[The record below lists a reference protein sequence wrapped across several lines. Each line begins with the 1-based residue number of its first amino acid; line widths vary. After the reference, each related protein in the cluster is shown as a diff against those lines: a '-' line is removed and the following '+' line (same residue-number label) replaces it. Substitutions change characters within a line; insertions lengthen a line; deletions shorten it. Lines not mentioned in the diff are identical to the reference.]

1 MAAAVDA
8 AKVATLSQSTTNL
21 SDLTTADNQA
31 NGQQGSMEQLLLKLQ
46 QRLNAVEEDAER
58 ERRNRERLERQ
69 MLGVVQDA
77 AQDAGGFFETIE
89 SMQERSEELIN
100 KSSTSYES
108 WRRLRK
114 IRETLRIIE
123 ETERSKDTLTKKETE
138 WTTYCDVLKAQL
150 QDARP
155 GVQIPTLE
163 EVNGIKGNDSDDED
177 DGGKNLPNVVKV
189 EVCPMGWT
197 AFKFQQHG
205 DSSRDLCVIE
215 VLAEEPSITF
225 DGYNNPW
232 FMRYTEKSLNIST
245 NGSTQK
251 VEQKVASWADIV
263 HSPNRGKQLMP
274 ERIRIRSI
282 NIIKMLNNIF
292 KNKAKDFRMNG
303 AVVMIRP
310 FRALVHYDQEIRA
323 KFAQLKEKYGD
334 DALKVP
340 DTEEAKVAAAGQD
353 NPKLAETQGPPPST
367 GPEDDDPADGQ
378 DEPSSA
384 KDDKKEAKD
393 EAKTSNEGSET
404 IEEEEFTSSLTA
416 YQHLG
421 CLIDFMDNTIQAKMD
436 YLSGT
441 QPRTISFNHLWYL
454 FKPGDDVVG
463 QGRRQAY
470 RVISITSTGHKV
482 TPPWRNWKRDESE
495 PAASITLFCVYID
508 FDGKQLG
515 PVSKSF
521 VISKF
526 DGEKAITALEV
537 YPIRFAESPTA
548 TYQQARD
555 DFALSSSPK
564 DKDDPKA
571 SFRQELIDRGKMF
584 IDVAS
589 VKHMHY
595 NGFTLEARDEVDS
608 QVMVDFAEAFAATQA
623 NGWQPEIES
632 LIGKDLGG
640 SGSSEDE
647 TCSAACCAGE
657 YVYNDNYVDKTRNEN
672 YIARLMPGPDEP
684 NDEPSVAIYP
694 RPLKEIT
701 AAKGTLTNDD
711 LIIMS
716 YRVFGFVLRSRK
728 WAKLDLKYLSPVS
741 EGSKEQTAF
750 DQLVLPKQHKDIVY
764 CLVDQHFRNK
774 EARVSD
780 NEEVDIIRGK
790 GKGLILLLHG
800 SPGVGKTTTAEG
812 VAERFNKPLF
822 QITCGDLGA
831 TASEVEAALE
841 RNFSLANRW
850 GCILLLDEADVFLA
864 QRSPKNF
871 VRNGLVAVFL
881 RVLEYYAGILFLTT
895 NRIGDFDEAFT
906 SRIHI
911 SLYYPPLDK
920 SSTREIFRLNLRIIK
935 QRFLDKGRDIDI
947 REKDIL
953 KYATAYWK
961 KHENMRWNGR
971 QIRNACQTALAMA
984 EFDAQNRSSGSSAA
998 GGQGKN
1004 GKGGAR
1010 DENAKVELTHLH
1022 VQIVS
1027 DAYLEFM
1034 RYLKSIYGF
1043 SADEVAKNMRLRARH
1058 PKAKKEEED
1067 DDDDDD
1073 DTDDS
1078 SDDEAIYG
1086 PVKGGGGPQPSTSSS
1101 SMPLNPAM
1109 SAMAQTM
1116 MGMPP
1121 PMMMNPS
1128 SLANAGHHG
1137 GAVSAGMASPSSTA
1151 AESAA
1156 AAPVPPQQPMMQAQ
1170 GPYMMAN
1177 GPQGMYWM
1185 QGNPQQQFQQGQGQ
1199 QGHYMMS
1206 SQPGGMFN
1214 PGQQQQQQQMP
1225 GQGWPNGNGG
1235 GWPMMQ
1241 NPMPSHG
1248 MNRGNEGASP
1258 VAQS

>member
-1 MAAAVDA
+1 MAAAVDE
-8 AKVATLSQSTTNL
+8 AKVASISPSATDL
-21 SDLTTADNQA
+21 SDITMAGNQA
-31 NGQQGSMEQLLLKLQ
+31 NGQQQQASMEQLLLKMQ
-46 QRLNAVEEDAER
+46 ERLNAVEEDAKR

-69 MLGVVQDA
+69 MLGVVQEA
-77 AQDAGGFFETIE
+77 AGDAGGFNETIE
-89 SMQERSEELIN
+89 DLKGRADELIS
-100 KSSTSYES
+100 KSSASYES

-114 IRETLRIIE
+114 IRESLHIVE
-123 ETERSKDTLTKKETE
+123 ETEKSRDTLAKKQME
-138 WTTYCDVLKAQL
+138 WATYCDVLKAQL

-177 DGGKNLPNVVKV
+177 DAGKNLPNAVKV

-205 DSSRDLCVIE
+205 DASRDLCVIE
-215 VLAEEPSITF
+215 VLTEEPSITF

-232 FMRYTEKSLNIST
+232 FMRYTGKSLNIST

-263 HSPNRGKQLMP
+263 NSPNRGKQLMP

-282 NIIKMLNNIF
+282 NIIKILNNIF
-292 KNKAKDFRMNG
+292 KTKAKDYRMNG

-310 FRALVHYDQEIRA
+310 FRALVHYNQEIRA
-323 KFAQLKEKYGD
+323 KFAQLKEKFGD
-334 DALKVP
+334 DALQVQE
-340 DTEEAKVAAAGQD
+340 DTNEAKVSENQD
-353 NPKLAETQGPPPST
+353 KPAESQETPST
-367 GPEDDDPADGQ
+367 GQDKPTDSQDKPPPAND
-378 DEPSSA
+378 A
-384 KDDKKEAKD
+384 KEAKD
-393 EAKTSNEGSET
+393 ETKSTEGNDA
-404 IEEEEFTSSLTA
+404 IEEEEYTSSLTA

-555 DFALSSSPK
+555 DYSVT
-564 DKDDPKA
+564 KDDPKA
-571 SFRQELIDRGKMF
+571 GFQQELIDRGKMF

-623 NGWQPEIES
+623 NGWRPEIES

-701 AAKGTLTNDD
+701 ATKGTLTNDD

-728 WAKLDLKYLSPVS
+728 W
-741 EGSKEQTAF
+741 GS
-750 DQLVLPKQHKDIVY
+750 
-764 CLVDQHFRNK
+764 
-774 EARVSD
+774 S
-780 NEEVDIIRGK
+780 
-790 GKGLILLLHG
+790 LI
-800 SPGVGKTTTAEG
+800 P
-812 VAERFNKPLF
+812 PLF
-822 QITCGDLGA
+822 
-831 TASEVEAALE
+831 
-841 RNFSLANRW
+841 
-850 GCILLLDEADVFLA
+850 
-864 QRSPKNF
+864 
-871 VRNGLVAVFL
+871 
-881 RVLEYYAGILFLTT
+881 
-895 NRIGDFDEAFT
+895 
-906 SRIHI
+906 
-911 SLYYPPLDK
+911 
-920 SSTREIFRLNLRIIK
+920 
-935 QRFLDKGRDIDI
+935 
-947 REKDIL
+947 
-953 KYATAYWK
+953 
-961 KHENMRWNGR
+961 
-971 QIRNACQTALAMA
+971 
-984 EFDAQNRSSGSSAA
+984 
-998 GGQGKN
+998 
-1004 GKGGAR
+1004 
-1010 DENAKVELTHLH
+1010 
-1022 VQIVS
+1022 
-1027 DAYLEFM
+1027 
-1034 RYLKSIYGF
+1034 
-1043 SADEVAKNMRLRARH
+1043 
-1058 PKAKKEEED
+1058 
-1067 DDDDDD
+1067 
-1073 DTDDS
+1073 
-1078 SDDEAIYG
+1078 
-1086 PVKGGGGPQPSTSSS
+1086 
-1101 SMPLNPAM
+1101 
-1109 SAMAQTM
+1109 
-1116 MGMPP
+1116 
-1121 PMMMNPS
+1121 S
-1128 SLANAGHHG
+1128 SLFYC
-1137 GAVSAGMASPSSTA
+1137 V
-1151 AESAA
+1151 EEC
-1156 AAPVPPQQPMMQAQ
+1156 VC
-1170 GPYMMAN
+1170 
-1177 GPQGMYWM
+1177 
-1185 QGNPQQQFQQGQGQ
+1185 
-1199 QGHYMMS
+1199 
-1206 SQPGGMFN
+1206 
-1214 PGQQQQQQQMP
+1214 
-1225 GQGWPNGNGG
+1225 
-1235 GWPMMQ
+1235 
-1241 NPMPSHG
+1241 
-1248 MNRGNEGASP
+1248 
-1258 VAQS
+1258 

>member
-1 MAAAVDA
+1 MAAAVD
-8 AKVATLSQSTTNL
+8 VAQVASISPSTTDL
-21 SDLTTADNQA
+21 SDITMTDKQA
-31 NGQQGSMEQLLLKLQ
+31 SGQQASMEQLLLEMQ
-46 QRLNAVEEDAER
+46 QRLNAVEEDAKR
-58 ERRNRERLERQ
+58 ERRDREHLEKQ
-69 MLGVVQDA
+69 MLDIVQEATGDTGNFLRMIGDLQHQTRRVA
-77 AQDAGGFFETIE
+77 D
-89 SMQERSEELIN
+89 
-100 KSSTSYES
+100 STLRIAP
-108 WRRLRK
+108 WRKLRK
-114 IRETLRIIE
+114 IRDQLESFE
-123 ETERSKDTLTKKETE
+123 EAENQRLMITEREKK
-138 WTTYCDVLKAQL
+138 WSAYCDALKAQL

-155 GVQIPTLE
+155 GVRIPTPE
-163 EVNGIKGNDSDDED
+163 EVNRRKGNDSDDDSDDKNDKGDKDDKDDED
-177 DGGKNLPNVVKV
+177 DAGKSLPNVKV

-197 AFKFQQHG
+197 AFKLQQHRN
-205 DSSRDLCVIE
+205 SSRDVCVIE
-215 VLAEEPSITF
+215 VLTEEPSITF

-232 FMRYTEKSLNIST
+232 FVRYTQKSLNTST
-245 NGSTQK
+245 NSSAQK

-263 HSPNRGKQLMP
+263 NSPNRGKQLMP

-282 NIIKMLNNIF
+282 NIIKILNNIF
-292 KNKAKDFRMNG
+292 KTKVEDYRMDG
-303 AVVMIRP
+303 PVVMIRP
-310 FRALVHYDQEIRA
+310 FRALVHYNQEIRA
-323 KFAQLKEKYGD
+323 EFAQLKEKFKD
-334 DALKVP
+334 DALKVLDGDEARTSEIQGKSSEAQ
-340 DTEEAKVAAAGQD
+340 DT
-353 NPKLAETQGPPPST
+353 PST
-367 GPEDDDPADGQ
+367 GQ
-378 DEPSSA
+378 DESTDIQGKPPPA
-384 KDDKKEAKD
+384 NGDKEAKD
-393 EAKTSNEGSET
+393 ETNPTQGNKT
-404 IEEEEFTSSLTA
+404 IEEESTSSLTA

-421 CLIDFMDNTIQAKMD
+421 CLIDFMDNTIQAKID
-436 YLSGT
+436 YLSST

-482 TPPWRNWKRDESE
+482 TPPWRNWGRDKSE
-495 PAASITLFCVYID
+495 PAASIKLFCVYID

-537 YPIRFAESPTA
+537 YPIRFAESPSA
-548 TYQQARD
+548 TYQQVRD
-555 DFALSSSPK
+555 GSVT
-564 DKDDPKA
+564 KDDPKA
-571 SFRQELIDRGKMF
+571 SFQQELIDRGKMF

-608 QVMVDFAEAFAATQA
+608 QVMVDFVEAFAATQA

-632 LIGKDLGG
+632 LIGKDF
-640 SGSSEDE
+640 SEPSEDDS
-647 TCSAACCAGE
+647 CSAACCAGE
-657 YVYNDNYVDKTRNEN
+657 YVYNDNYVDKTRNED

-694 RPLKEIT
+694 RPLKEVT
-701 AAKGTLTNDD
+701 ATKGTLTKDD

-716 YRVFGFVLRSRK
+716 YRVFGFVLRSP
-728 WAKLDLKYLSPVS
+728 KLDLKYLSPVS

-750 DQLVLPKQHKDIVY
+750 DQLVLPKQHKNIVY

-920 SSTREIFRLNLRIIK
+920 FSTREIFRLNLGIIK
-935 QRFLDKGRDIDI
+935 QRFLDKGRKIDI
-947 REKDIL
+947 HEKEIL

-961 KHENMRWNGR
+961 KHEDMRWNGR

-984 EFDAQNRSSGSSAA
+984 EFDAQKQSGSGTTGDGEKS
-998 GGQGKN
+998 GVKYGN
-1004 GKGGAR
+1004 T
-1010 DENAKVELTHLH
+1010 KVELKDSH
-1022 VQIVS
+1022 VQTVS

-1034 RYLKSIYGF
+1034 SYLKSVYRF
-1043 SADEVAKNMRLRARH
+1043 SADDVADKMRLRAKL
-1058 PKAKKEEED
+1058 PKAKKNE
-1067 DDDDDD
+1067 DDD
-1073 DTDDS
+1073 DTDDT

-1086 PVKGGGGPQPSTSSS
+1086 PVKGGSYKPP
-1101 SMPLNPAM
+1101 SMPPSAM
-1109 SAMAQTM
+1109 SATAQTM
-1116 MGMPP
+1116 MGVS
-1121 PMMMNPS
+1121 PMMMKHSSS
-1128 SLANAGHHG
+1128 SLSMSNAGHHG
-1137 GAVSAGMASPSSTA
+1137 AAVPAGMASPASTA
-1151 AESAA
+1151 AEAA
-1156 AAPVPPQQPMMQAQ
+1156 AAGPPPPSQPMMQAQ
-1170 GPYMMAN
+1170 GAYMMAN
-1177 GPQGMYWM
+1177 GPQGMYWIP
-1185 QGNPQQQFQQGQGQ
+1185 GNPQQFQQGQSQQFQQGQGQ

-1206 SQPGGMFN
+1206 NQPGGMFS
-1214 PGQQQQQQQMP
+1214 PGQQQMP
-1225 GQGWPNGNGG
+1225 GPNWQNGNGN
-1235 GWPMMQ
+1235 WSLMQ
-1241 NPMPSHG
+1241 NPTPSHG
-1248 MNRGNEGASP
+1248 MNRGSEGASP

>member
-1 MAAAVDA
+1 MEASLDG
-8 AKVATLSQSTTNL
+8 AKVASTSQSTPIL
-21 SDLTTADNQA
+21 SDITMADNSSIPASDQA
-31 NGQQGSMEQLLLKLQ
+31 NGHRGSMEQLLLRMQ
-46 QRLNAVEEDAER
+46 QRLNAVEEDAQR
-58 ERRNRERLERQ
+58 ERRSRERLERQ
-69 MLGVVQDA
+69 LVGFVQDGA
-77 AQDAGGFFETIE
+77 GDAGGLFETMT
-89 SMQERSEELIN
+89 SMQERSDELIN
-100 KSSTSYES
+100 KESTGYES

-114 IRETLRIIE
+114 IRESLRIIE
-123 ETERSKDTLTKKETE
+123 ETEKSKDTMAKKEME

-163 EVNGIKGNDSDDED
+163 EVNGIKGADSDDED
-177 DGGKNLPNVVKV
+177 DAGKNLANTVKA
-189 EVCPMGWT
+189 EVSPMSWT

-205 DSSRDLCVIE
+205 DSSRDFCVVE
-215 VLAEEPSITF
+215 VLTEEPSISF

-232 FMRYTEKSLNIST
+232 FMRYTDKSLSLST
-245 NGSTQK
+245 DGSTQK
-251 VEQKVASWADIV
+251 AEPKVASWADMV
-263 HSPNRGKQLMP
+263 NSPSRGKQLMP

-282 NIIKMLNNIF
+282 NIVKILNNIF
-292 KNKAKDFRMNG
+292 KTKAKDYRMNG

-310 FRALVHYDQEIRA
+310 FRALVHYNQEIRA
-323 KFAQLKEKYGD
+323 KFAQLKEKFGD
-334 DALKVP
+334 DALKVR
-340 DTEEAKVAAAGQD
+340 EEEEDVAASD
-353 NPKLAETQGPPPST
+353 DHDKPAETQ
-367 GPEDDDPADGQ
+367 DKALDGQ
-378 DEPSSA
+378 DKPSDA
-384 KDDKKEAKD
+384 KDDKEAKGGTETTTDANDPGEED
-393 EAKTSNEGSET
+393 EYTC
-404 IEEEEFTSSLTA
+404 SLTA
-416 YQHLG
+416 YQHLS
-421 CLIDFMDNTIQAKMD
+421 CLVDFMDHTIQAKID
-436 YLSGT
+436 HLAGT

-454 FKPGDDVVG
+454 FQPGDDVVG

-521 VISKF
+521 VLSKF
-526 DGEKAITALEV
+526 DGDKTITALEV
-537 YPIRFAESPTA
+537 YPIRFAESPA
-548 TYQQARD
+548 ANYQTARD
-555 DFALSSSPK
+555 D
-564 DKDDPKA
+564 DDAAAAAVPRA
-571 SFRQELIDRGKMF
+571 SFRRELVDRGKMF

-589 VKHMHY
+589 IKHMHY

-608 QVMVDFAEAFAATQA
+608 QVMVDFAEAFAATAQA
-623 NGWQPEIES
+623 DNGWQPEIES
-632 LIGKDLGG
+632 LIGKDLGA
-640 SGSSEDE
+640 SASSEDE

-657 YVYNDNYVDKTRNEN
+657 YVYNDTYVDKTRNEN

-701 AAKGTLTNDD
+701 ATRGSLTNDD

-774 EARVSD
+774 EARVGD

-920 SSTREIFRLNLRIIK
+920 PSTREIFRLNLRIIR
-935 QRFLDKGRDIDI
+935 QRFLDKGREIDI
-947 REKDIL
+947 HERDIL
-953 KYATAYWK
+953 RYATAYWK

-984 EFDAQNRSSGSSAA
+984 EFDYQNQKSTTAGGTAA
-998 GGQGKN
+998 GAGAGAGGEGGGGEGE
-1004 GKGGAR
+1004 GKGTR
-1010 DENAKVELTHLH
+1010 DGNAKVELTHLH

-1043 SADEVAKNMRLRARH
+1043 SADEVAKNMRLRAKH
-1058 PKAKKEEED
+1058 PKAKKHD
-1067 DDDDDD
+1067 GDDD
-1073 DTDDS
+1073 DTDDTS
-1078 SDDEAIYG
+1078 DDDEAIYG
-1086 PVKGGGGPQPSTSSS
+1086 PVKAPPP
-1101 SMPLNPAM
+1101 SMPPPPPPPSAM

-1116 MGMPP
+1116 MGMPS
-1121 PMMMNPS
+1121 MMSPS
-1128 SLANAGHHG
+1128 LSNTGH
-1137 GAVSAGMASPSSTA
+1137 GAPVPVSAGIATPSSTA
-1151 AESAA
+1151 ESA
-1156 AAPVPPQQPMMQAQ
+1156 PPPMMQAQ
-1170 GPYMMAN
+1170 GGYMMAN

-1185 QGNPQQQFQQGQGQ
+1185 QGNPQQQFHQQGQQGQ
-1199 QGHYMMS
+1199 QGHYMMGG
-1206 SQPGGMFN
+1206 QPGMFS
-1214 PGQQQQQQQMP
+1214 PGQQQQMP
-1225 GQGWPNGNGG
+1225 GQSWQGGNGT
-1235 GWPMMQ
+1235 WPMMQ

-1248 MNRGNEGASP
+1248 MSRGNEGASP

>member
-1 MAAAVDA
+1 MDVLSAEVPQAAELNQGAVAPPSTIMAENSG
-8 AKVATLSQSTTNL
+8 THTSS
-21 SDLTTADNQA
+21 QA
-31 NGQQGSMEQLLLKLQ
+31 NGQQMNMEQLLLKLQ
-46 QRLNAVEEDAER
+46 QRLNTVEEDAKR
-58 ERRNRERLERQ
+58 EKRDRERLEKQ
-69 MLGVVQDA
+69 MLGFVEEIA
-77 AQDAGGFFETIE
+77 NEESGGLLSSLTL
-89 SMQERSEELIN
+89 MQERSEALIN
-100 KSSTSYES
+100 KSSTSYS
-108 WRRLRK
+108 AWRKLRSLK
-114 IRETLRIIE
+114 QKFRDIE
-123 ETERSKDTLTKKETE
+123 EEEKAKEMITKKEVE
-138 WTTYCDVLKAQL
+138 WATYLDVLKTQL

-155 GVQIPTLE
+155 GMHIPTLE
-163 EVNGIKGNDSDDED
+163 EVNGIKADDSDDD
-177 DGGKNLPNVVKV
+177 DDPSKALPNIVHV
-189 EVCPMGWT
+189 EVNPMSWSS
-197 AFKFQQHG
+197 FKYQGHHHG
-205 DSSRDLCVIE
+205 DQARDHFVIE
-215 VLAEEPSITF
+215 VLTEEPSITF

-232 FMRYTEKSLNIST
+232 FMRYAEKSANPSMG
-245 NGSTQK
+245 GSGK
-251 VEQKVASWADIV
+251 EQKVTSWAEFASDI
-263 HSPNRGKQLMP
+263 NRGKQVMP
-274 ERIRIRSI
+274 ERIRIRSQ
-282 NIIKMLNNIF
+282 NIIKIFNNIF
-292 KNKAKDFRMNG
+292 KNKAKDYRMNSSL
-303 AVVMIRP
+303 VMIRP
-310 FRALVHYDQEIRA
+310 FRALVYYNQEIRE
-323 KFAQLKEKYGD
+323 KYAQLKEKFGNGEALVEEVKPLEVKPSKVEPSD
-334 DALKVP
+334 DKDETKSGA
-340 DTEEAKVAAAGQD
+340 EGNEA
-353 NPKLAETQGPPPST
+353 S
-367 GPEDDDPADGQ
+367 EDD
-378 DEPSSA
+378 
-384 KDDKKEAKD
+384 
-393 EAKTSNEGSET
+393 
-404 IEEEEFTSSLTA
+404 EFTNSLTA
-416 YQHLG
+416 YQHMS
-421 CLIDFMDNTIQAKMD
+421 CLIDFMDNTIQAKID
-436 YLSGT
+436 YLSDS

-454 FKPGDDVVG
+454 FKPGDDVVA

-470 RVISITSTGHKV
+470 RVISISSTGHKV
-482 TPPWRNWKRDESE
+482 TPPWRAWRKDESE
-495 PAASITLFCVYID
+495 PAAHITLFCVYID

-521 VISKF
+521 IISKF

-537 YPIRFAESPTA
+537 YPIRFAESPTSN
-548 TYQQARD
+548 YQSREEGSKEKA
-555 DFALSSSPK
+555 
-564 DKDDPKA
+564 KA
-571 SFRQELIDRGKMF
+571 SFQQELIDRGKMF

-608 QVMVDFAEAFAATQA
+608 QVMVDFAESFAAMA
-623 NGWQPEIES
+623 GNGWQPEIES
-632 LIGKDLGG
+632 LIGKDLGA
-640 SGSSEDE
+640 SGSSEEE
-647 TCSAACCAGE
+647 TCSAACCASE
-657 YVYNDNYVDKTRNEN
+657 YIYNDNYVDKTRNEN
-672 YIARLMPGPDEP
+672 YIASLMPGPDDP

-694 RPLKEIT
+694 RLLKEIT
-701 AAKGTLTNDD
+701 ASKNSLTDDD

-774 EARVSD
+774 EARVGD

-920 SSTREIFRLNLRIIK
+920 TSTREIFRLNLSIIRK
-935 QRFLDKGRDIDI
+935 RFEDKGRIINI

-984 EFDAQNRSSGSSAA
+984 EYDAQTASG
-998 GGQGKN
+998 GGDAPATQ
-1004 GKGGAR
+1004 
-1010 DENAKVELTHLH
+1010 VELTHLH

-1043 SADEVAKNMRLRARH
+1043 SADEVAKNMRLRAKH
-1058 PKAKKEEED
+1058 PKAAKKDED
-1067 DDDDDD
+1067 DDDETT
-1073 DTDDS
+1073 DT

-1086 PVKGGGGPQPSTSSS
+1086 PTKGTQPAIPPSAISG
-1101 SMPLNPAM
+1101 MVPPLA
-1109 SAMAQTM
+1109 
-1116 MGMPP
+1116 GMPS
-1121 PMMMNPS
+1121 MMTGGVPS
-1128 SLANAGHHG
+1128 AGHMP
-1137 GAVSAGMASPSSTA
+1137 VSTGIATPSSTA
-1151 AESAA
+1151 ESAA
-1156 AAPVPPQQPMMQAQ
+1156 PPMMPAQ
-1170 GPYMMAN
+1170 GSYMMAN

-1185 QGNPQQQFQQGQGQ
+1185 PQQFPQGQNPQGHFMMGNQQA
-1199 QGHYMMS
+1199 
-1206 SQPGGMFN
+1206 MFN
-1214 PGQQQQQQQMP
+1214 AGQQMP
-1225 GQGWPNGNGG
+1225 GQNWPNGNANGV
-1235 GWPMMQ
+1235 WPMMQ
-1241 NPMPSHG
+1241 NMMPSQTVG
-1248 MNRGNEGASP
+1248 RTNEAASP
-1258 VAQS
+1258 VVQS

>member
-8 AKVATLSQSTTNL
+8 AQAAPLSQSTTNL
-21 SDLTTADNQA
+21 SNNITMVDGNQA
-31 NGQQGSMEQLLLKLQ
+31 NGQQASMEQLLLKMQ
-46 QRLNAVEEDAER
+46 QRLNAVEEDAKR
-58 ERRNRERLERQ
+58 ERRNRERLEKQ
-69 MLGVVQDA
+69 MLGVVQEA
-77 AQDAGGFFETIE
+77 AGDAGGFLETIGDIQ
-89 SMQERSEELIN
+89 SRSEELIN

-114 IRETLRIIE
+114 IRENLRIVE
-123 ETERSKDTLTKKETE
+123 ETEKSRDTLTKKESE
-138 WTTYCDVLKAQL
+138 WRTYCDVLKAQL

-163 EVNGIKGNDSDDED
+163 EVNGLSRGDEDDED
-177 DGGKNLPNVVKV
+177 DAGSKGLANAVKV

-205 DSSRDLCVIE
+205 DASRELCVIE
-215 VLAEEPSITF
+215 VLTEEPSITF

-232 FMRYTEKSLNIST
+232 FMRYAEKSLNISA
-245 NGSTQK
+245 NGGTQK

-263 HSPNRGKQLMP
+263 NSSNRGKQVMP

-282 NIIKMLNNIF
+282 NIIKILNNIF
-292 KNKAKDFRMNG
+292 KTKAKDYRMNG

-310 FRALVHYDQEIRA
+310 FRALVHYNQEIRA
-323 KFAQLKEKYGD
+323 KFAQLKEKFGD
-334 DALKVP
+334 DALRAQDEAEVKASEDQDKP
-340 DTEEAKVAAAGQD
+340 ADTQDKPVAPKEE
-353 NPKLAETQGPPPST
+353 TST
-367 GPEDDDPADGQ
+367 GEDKPSDTKDDK
-378 DEPSSA
+378 EA
-384 KDDKKEAKD
+384 KDDKAEAKD
-393 EAKTSNEGSET
+393 EAKPSEGNEAV
-404 IEEEEFTSSLTA
+404 EEEEFFTSSLTA
-416 YQHLG
+416 YQHLS

-436 YLSGT
+436 YLAGT

-521 VISKF
+521 VIAKF

-537 YPIRFAESPTA
+537 YPIRFAESPAT

-555 DFALSSSPK
+555 ESAAA
-564 DKDDPKA
+564 KDDAPPKA
-571 SFRQELIDRGKMF
+571 SFQQELIDRGKMF

-657 YVYNDNYVDKTRNEN
+657 YVYIDNYVDKTRNEN

-701 AAKGTLTNDD
+701 ATKGTLTNDD

-947 REKDIL
+947 HEKDIL

-984 EFDAQNRSSGSSAA
+984 EFDAQNQSSGGTAEGKKKKKM
-998 GGQGKN
+998 GGMM
-1004 GKGGAR
+1004 R

-1043 SADEVAKNMRLRARH
+1043 SADEVAKNMRLRAKH
-1058 PKAKKEEED
+1058 PKAKKDE
-1067 DDDDDD
+1067 DDDD
-1073 DTDDS
+1073 DTDDT

-1086 PVKGGGGPQPSTSSS
+1086 PVKGGGPQPS
-1101 SMPLNPAM
+1101 SMPPSAM

-1116 MGMPP
+1116 MGMPS
-1121 PMMMNPS
+1121 MMMNPS
-1128 SLANAGHHG
+1128 LSNAGHHG
-1137 GAVSAGMASPSSTA
+1137 SVSAGMTSPSSTA
-1151 AESAA
+1151 AEAA
-1156 AAPVPPQQPMMQAQ
+1156 SGGPPPPQQQQPMMQAQ
-1170 GPYMMAN
+1170 GAYMMAN

-1185 QGNPQQQFQQGQGQ
+1185 QGNPQQFQQGQSQQFQQGHGQ

-1206 SQPGGMFN
+1206 NQPGGMFN
-1214 PGQQQQQQQMP
+1214 PGQQQMA
-1225 GQGWPNGNGG
+1225 GQNWGNGSG
-1235 GWPMMQ
+1235 NWPMMQ

>member
-1 MAAAVDA
+1 MDASSADDAKNTQSNQSAAEPPSITMAESLGTHASGQA
-8 AKVATLSQSTTNL
+8 NG
-21 SDLTTADNQA
+21 NQA
-31 NGQQGSMEQLLLKLQ
+31 NMEQLLLKLQ
-46 QRLNAVEEDAER
+46 QRLNTVEEDAKR
-58 ERRNRERLERQ
+58 EKRDRERLEKQ
-69 MLGVVQDA
+69 MLGFVEEIA
-77 AQDAGGFFETIE
+77 SEEGPGLLSSLTL
-89 SMQERSEELIN
+89 MQERTETLIN
-100 KSSTSYES
+100 KGNTSYNS
-108 WRRLRK
+108 WRKLRS
-114 IRETLRIIE
+114 LRTKLRDIE
-123 ETERSKDTLTKKETE
+123 EEEKTKETMTKKEME
-138 WTTYCDVLKAQL
+138 WATYFDVLKTQL

-155 GVQIPTLE
+155 GAHIPTLE
-163 EVNGIKGNDSDDED
+163 EVNGIKTEDSDAED
-177 DGGKNLPNVVKV
+177 DPDKATPNVVQV
-189 EVCPMGWT
+189 EVSPMDWSS
-197 AFKFQQHG
+197 FKFQGHHG
-205 DSSRDLCVIE
+205 DQNRDHFIIE
-215 VLAEEPSITF
+215 VLTEEPSITY

-232 FMRYTEKSLNIST
+232 FMRYAEKSQNPAISA
-245 NGSTQK
+245 GGK
-251 VEQKVASWADIV
+251 EQKVSSWAEIANNV
-263 HSPNRGKQLMP
+263 TRGKQLVP
-274 ERIRIRSI
+274 ERIRIRSQS
-282 NIIKMLNNIF
+282 IIKIFNNIF
-292 KNKAKDFRMNG
+292 KNKAKDYRMNS
-303 AVVMIRP
+303 ALVMIRP
-310 FRALVHYDQEIRA
+310 FRALVYYNQEIRE
-323 KFAQLKEKYGD
+323 KYAQLKEKFGNGEVLLEQPKHSED
-334 DALKVP
+334 Q
-340 DTEEAKVAAAGQD
+340 EETKSG
-353 NPKLAETQGPPPST
+353 AEGNEAS
-367 GPEDDDPADGQ
+367 EDD
-378 DEPSSA
+378 
-384 KDDKKEAKD
+384 
-393 EAKTSNEGSET
+393 
-404 IEEEEFTSSLTA
+404 EFTNSLTA
-416 YQHLG
+416 YQHMS
-421 CLIDFMDNTIQAKMD
+421 CLIDFMDNTIQAKIN
-436 YLSGT
+436 YLSET

-454 FKPGDDVVG
+454 FKPGDDVVA

-482 TPPWRNWKRDESE
+482 TPPWRAWRKDESE
-495 PAASITLFCVYID
+495 PAAHITLFCVYID

-526 DGEKAITALEV
+526 DGEKAITSLEV
-537 YPIRFAESPTA
+537 YPIRFADSPTSN
-548 TYQQARD
+548 YQSRD
-555 DFALSSSPK
+555 DSAKEDS
-564 DKDDPKA
+564 KA
-571 SFRQELIDRGKMF
+571 TFQQELIDRGKMF

-608 QVMVDFAEAFAATQA
+608 QVMVDFAEAFAATQSS
-623 NGWQPEIES
+623 GWQPEIES

-640 SGSSEDE
+640 SSSSEE
-647 TCSAACCAGE
+647 ESCSAACCAGE
-657 YVYNDNYVDKTRNEN
+657 YIYNDNYVDKTRNEN
-672 YIARLMPGPDEP
+672 YIASLMPGPDEP

-694 RPLKEIT
+694 RSLKEIT
-701 AAKGTLTNDD
+701 ASKNSLTNDD
-711 LIIMS
+711 LVIMS

-920 SSTREIFRLNLRIIK
+920 TSTREIFRLNLRIIK
-935 QRFLDKGRDIDI
+935 KRFEDKGRII
-947 REKDIL
+947 NINEKDIL

-984 EFDAQNRSSGSSAA
+984 EFDAQTASG
-998 GGQGKN
+998 GGDAHATQ
-1004 GKGGAR
+1004 
-1010 DENAKVELTHLH
+1010 VELTHHH

-1043 SADEVAKNMRLRARH
+1043 SADEVAKNMRLRAKH
-1058 PKAKKEEED
+1058 PKAAKKDED
-1067 DDDDDD
+1067 DDDDTT
-1073 DTDDS
+1073 DT

-1086 PVKGGGGPQPSTSSS
+1086 PTKGTQPAI
-1101 SMPLNPAM
+1101 PP
-1109 SAMAQTM
+1109 SAISGMVPPMT
-1116 MGMPP
+1116 GMPP
-1121 PMMMNPS
+1121 IMT
-1128 SLANAGHHG
+1128 
-1137 GAVSAGMASPSSTA
+1137 GAVPNTGHMPVSTGIATPSSTA
-1151 AESAA
+1151 EST
-1156 AAPVPPQQPMMQAQ
+1156 APPNMMPAQ
-1170 GPYMMAN
+1170 GSYIMAN

-1185 QGNPQQQFQQGQGQ
+1185 PQQFAQGQNHPQ
-1199 QGHYMMS
+1199 QPFMMGN
-1206 SQPGGMFN
+1206 QQAMFN
-1214 PGQQQQQQQMP
+1214 PGQQMP
-1225 GQGWPNGNGG
+1225 GQNWPNGNGNG
-1235 GWPMMQ
+1235 AWPMMQ
-1241 NPMPSHG
+1241 NMMSSQAVG
-1248 MNRGNEGASP
+1248 RSNEGASP

>member
-1 MAAAVDA
+1 
-8 AKVATLSQSTTNL
+8 
-21 SDLTTADNQA
+21 
-31 NGQQGSMEQLLLKLQ
+31 
-46 QRLNAVEEDAER
+46 
-58 ERRNRERLERQ
+58 
-69 MLGVVQDA
+69 
-77 AQDAGGFFETIE
+77 
-89 SMQERSEELIN
+89 
-100 KSSTSYES
+100 
-108 WRRLRK
+108 
-114 IRETLRIIE
+114 
-123 ETERSKDTLTKKETE
+123 
-138 WTTYCDVLKAQL
+138 
-150 QDARP
+150 
-155 GVQIPTLE
+155 
-163 EVNGIKGNDSDDED
+163 
-177 DGGKNLPNVVKV
+177 
-189 EVCPMGWT
+189 
-197 AFKFQQHG
+197 
-205 DSSRDLCVIE
+205 
-215 VLAEEPSITF
+215 
-225 DGYNNPW
+225 
-232 FMRYTEKSLNIST
+232 
-245 NGSTQK
+245 
-251 VEQKVASWADIV
+251 
-263 HSPNRGKQLMP
+263 
-274 ERIRIRSI
+274 
-282 NIIKMLNNIF
+282 
-292 KNKAKDFRMNG
+292 
-303 AVVMIRP
+303 MIRP
-310 FRALVHYDQEIRA
+310 FRALVHYNQEIRA
-323 KFAQLKEKYGD
+323 KFAQLKEKFGD
-334 DALKVP
+334 DALQVQE
-340 DTEEAKVAAAGQD
+340 DTNEAKVSENQD
-353 NPKLAETQGPPPST
+353 KPAESQETPST
-367 GPEDDDPADGQ
+367 GQ
-378 DEPSSA
+378 DKPT
-384 KDDKKEAKD
+384 DKEY
-393 EAKTSNEGSET
+393 
-404 IEEEEFTSSLTA
+404 TSSLTA

-537 YPIRFAESPTA
+537 YPIRFAE
-548 TYQQARD
+548 D
-555 DFALSSSPK
+555 DYSVT
-564 DKDDPKA
+564 KDDPKA
-571 SFRQELIDRGKMF
+571 GFQQELIDRGKMF

-701 AAKGTLTNDD
+701 ATKGTLTNDD

-935 QRFLDKGRDIDI
+935 QRFRDKGREIDI
-947 REKDIL
+947 HEKDIL

-984 EFDAQNRSSGSSAA
+984 EFDAQNRSISSTNV
-998 GGQGKN
+998 GEEGKKKKQGV
-1004 GKGGAR
+1004 R
-1010 DENAKVELTHLH
+1010 DEDAKVELTHLH

-1043 SADEVAKNMRLRARH
+1043 SADEVAKNMRLRA
-1058 PKAKKEEED
+1058 
-1067 DDDDDD
+1067 
-1073 DTDDS
+1073 
-1078 SDDEAIYG
+1078 
-1086 PVKGGGGPQPSTSSS
+1086 
-1101 SMPLNPAM
+1101 
-1109 SAMAQTM
+1109 
-1116 MGMPP
+1116 
-1121 PMMMNPS
+1121 
-1128 SLANAGHHG
+1128 
-1137 GAVSAGMASPSSTA
+1137 
-1151 AESAA
+1151 
-1156 AAPVPPQQPMMQAQ
+1156 
-1170 GPYMMAN
+1170 
-1177 GPQGMYWM
+1177 
-1185 QGNPQQQFQQGQGQ
+1185 
-1199 QGHYMMS
+1199 
-1206 SQPGGMFN
+1206 
-1214 PGQQQQQQQMP
+1214 
-1225 GQGWPNGNGG
+1225 
-1235 GWPMMQ
+1235 
-1241 NPMPSHG
+1241 
-1248 MNRGNEGASP
+1248 
-1258 VAQS
+1258 

>member
-8 AKVATLSQSTTNL
+8 AKVASMSPNTMNI
-21 SDLTTADNQA
+21 SDIAMADTQA
-31 NGQQGSMEQLLLKLQ
+31 NGQQASTEQLLLKLQ
-46 QRLNAVEEDAER
+46 QRLNAVEEDAKR
-58 ERRNRERLERQ
+58 ERRSRERLENQ
-69 MLGVVQDA
+69 MLGVVQEA
-77 AQDAGGFFETIE
+77 AGEAGSFLEAIE
-89 SMQERSEELIN
+89 DMQERAEVIID

-114 IRETLRIIE
+114 IRENLRIVE
-123 ETERSKDTLTKKETE
+123 EVEKSRDALTKKEME

-150 QDARP
+150 RDARP

-177 DGGKNLPNVVKV
+177 DAAKNLPNVVKV
-189 EVCPMGWT
+189 EVCPMSWT

-215 VLAEEPSITF
+215 VLTEEPSITF

-263 HSPNRGKQLMP
+263 SSPNRGKQLMP

-282 NIIKMLNNIF
+282 NIVKILNNIF
-292 KNKAKDFRMNG
+292 KTKAKDYRMNG

-310 FRALVHYDQEIRA
+310 FRALVHYNQEIRA
-323 KFAQLKEKYGD
+323 KFAQLKEKFGV
-334 DALKVP
+334 DALKIQEG
-340 DTEEAKVAAAGQD
+340 DEARTS
-353 NPKLAETQGPPPST
+353 ETQDKPAEVQDTPLTGQEKPTDKQDKPPP
-367 GPEDDDPADGQ
+367 ANDG
-378 DEPSSA
+378 
-384 KDDKKEAKD
+384 KEAKD
-393 EAKTSNEGSET
+393 ETKPTEGNDT

-416 YQHLG
+416 YQHLS
-421 CLIDFMDNTIQAKMD
+421 CLIDFMDNTIQAKID

-537 YPIRFAESPTA
+537 YPIRFAETPTA

-555 DFALSSSPK
+555 DLVTK
-564 DKDDPKA
+564 DEPRG
-571 SFRQELIDRGKMF
+571 SFQQELIDRGKMF

-701 AAKGTLTNDD
+701 ATKGTLTNDD

-935 QRFLDKGRDIDI
+935 QRFRDKGRDIDI
-947 REKDIL
+947 HEKDIL

-961 KHENMRWNGR
+961 KHQNMRWNGR

-984 EFDAQNRSSGSSAA
+984 EFDAQNRSSASGE
-998 GGQGKN
+998 GQK
-1004 GKGGAR
+1004 KSVR

-1043 SADEVAKNMRLRARH
+1043 SADEVAKNMRLRAKH
-1058 PKAKKEEED
+1058 PKAKKDE
-1067 DDDDDD
+1067 DDDD
-1073 DTDDS
+1073 DTDDT

-1086 PVKGGGGPQPSTSSS
+1086 PVKGGGGPQPS
-1101 SMPLNPAM
+1101 SMPPPAM

-1121 PMMMNPS
+1121 MMMNPS
-1128 SLANAGHHG
+1128 SSSSMSNAGHHG
-1137 GAVSAGMASPSSTA
+1137 AAVSAGMASPSSTA
-1151 AESAA
+1151 AEAVAA
-1156 AAPVPPQQPMMQAQ
+1156 AGPPPPPPPPPQPMMQAQ
-1170 GPYMMAN
+1170 GAYMMAN

-1185 QGNPQQQFQQGQGQ
+1185 QGSPQQFQQGHNQQFQQGQSQ

-1206 SQPGGMFN
+1206 NQPGGMFN
-1214 PGQQQQQQQMP
+1214 PGQQQMP
-1225 GQGWPNGNGG
+1225 GQNWASGNGN
-1235 GWPMMQ
+1235 WPMMQ

-1248 MNRGNEGASP
+1248 MNRGNEGAPP

>member
-8 AKVATLSQSTTNL
+8 AKVASMSPNTMNL
-21 SDLTTADNQA
+21 SDIAMADTQA
-31 NGQQGSMEQLLLKLQ
+31 TGQQASMEQLLLKLQ
-46 QRLNAVEEDAER
+46 QRLNAVEEDAKR
-58 ERRNRERLERQ
+58 ERRSRERLENQ
-69 MLGVVQDA
+69 MLGVVQEA
-77 AQDAGGFFETIE
+77 AGEAGSFLGAIE
-89 SMQERSEELIN
+89 DMQERAEVIID

-114 IRETLRIIE
+114 IRENLRIVE
-123 ETERSKDTLTKKETE
+123 EVEKSRDALTKKEME

-150 QDARP
+150 RDARP

-177 DGGKNLPNVVKV
+177 DAAKNLPNVVKV

-215 VLAEEPSITF
+215 VLTEEPSITF

-263 HSPNRGKQLMP
+263 SSPNRGKQLMP

-282 NIIKMLNNIF
+282 NIVKILNNIF
-292 KNKAKDFRMNG
+292 KTKAKDYRMNG

-310 FRALVHYDQEIRA
+310 FRALVHYNQDIRA
-323 KFAQLKEKYGD
+323 KFAQLKEKFGD
-334 DALKVP
+334 EALKVQ
-340 DTEEAKVAAAGQD
+340 DGDEARTSETQEK
-353 NPKLAETQGPPPST
+353 PAETQDTPLTGHEKHTDKQDKPST
-367 GPEDDDPADGQ
+367 GQDKPTDVQDKPPPANN
-378 DEPSSA
+378 A
-384 KDDKKEAKD
+384 KEAKD
-393 EAKTSNEGSET
+393 ETKPTEGNDT

-416 YQHLG
+416 YQHLS
-421 CLIDFMDNTIQAKMD
+421 CLIDFMDNTIQAKID

-537 YPIRFAESPTA
+537 YPIRFAETPTA

-555 DFALSSSPK
+555 DSAT
-564 DKDDPKA
+564 KDDNKG
-571 SFRQELIDRGKMF
+571 SFQQELIDRGKMF

-701 AAKGTLTNDD
+701 ATKGTLTNDD

-935 QRFLDKGRDIDI
+935 QRFRDKGRDIDI
-947 REKDIL
+947 HEKDIL

-961 KHENMRWNGR
+961 KHQNMRWNGR

-984 EFDAQNRSSGSSAA
+984 EFDAQNRSTTTTGE
-998 GGQGKN
+998 GKK
-1004 GKGGAR
+1004 KGVR

-1043 SADEVAKNMRLRARH
+1043 SADEVAKNMRLRAKH
-1058 PKAKKEEED
+1058 PKGKKDE
-1067 DDDDDD
+1067 DDDD
-1073 DTDDS
+1073 DTDDT

-1086 PVKGGGGPQPSTSSS
+1086 PVKGGGGGPQPS
-1101 SMPLNPAM
+1101 SMPPSAM
-1109 SAMAQTM
+1109 SAMAQTI
-1116 MGMPP
+1116 MGMP

-1128 SLANAGHHG
+1128 SSSSMSNAGHH

-1151 AESAA
+1151 AEAVAA
-1156 AAPVPPQQPMMQAQ
+1156 AGPPPPPPPQPMMQAQ
-1170 GPYMMAN
+1170 GAYMMAN

-1185 QGNPQQQFQQGQGQ
+1185 QGSPQQFQQGQSQ

-1206 SQPGGMFN
+1206 NQPGGMFN
-1214 PGQQQQQQQMP
+1214 PGQQQMP
-1225 GQGWPNGNGG
+1225 GQNWANGNGN
-1235 GWPMMQ
+1235 WPMMQ
-1241 NPMPSHG
+1241 NSMPSHG

>member
-1 MAAAVDA
+1 MRTIPSRYSPDMDVSSAGVPKAIELKESSAVLPKVIMAENSGTHASGQV
-8 AKVATLSQSTTNL
+8 
-21 SDLTTADNQA
+21 
-31 NGQQGSMEQLLLKLQ
+31 NGGQGNMEQLLLKLQ
-46 QRLNAVEEDAER
+46 QRLNTVEEDAKQEKR
-58 ERRNRERLERQ
+58 DRERLEKQ
-69 MLGVVQDA
+69 MLGFV
-77 AQDAGGFFETIE
+77 
-89 SMQERSEELIN
+89 EELTNEEGGGLLNSLAIMQGRITSLIN
-100 KSSTSYES
+100 TGNTSYDT
-108 WRRLRK
+108 WRKLTSISQKLRD
-114 IRETLRIIE
+114 IE
-123 ETERSKDTLTKKETE
+123 EQEKSKDVIAKKETE
-138 WTTYCDVLKAQL
+138 WATYLDVLKTQL

-155 GVQIPTLE
+155 GMHIPTLE
-163 EVNGIKGNDSDDED
+163 EVNGIRAEDED
-177 DGGKNLPNVVKV
+177 DDPDDPNKGLPNKGLPNIVHV
-189 EVCPMGWT
+189 EVKPMSWST
-197 AFKFQQHG
+197 FKFQGHHRDQP
-205 DSSRDLCVIE
+205 RDLYVIE
-215 VLAEEPSITF
+215 ILTEEPSITF

-232 FMRYTEKSLNIST
+232 FMRYAERSQSRAVT
-245 NGSTQK
+245 GSGKETK
-251 VEQKVASWADIV
+251 VSSWEEIMANA
-263 HSPNRGKQLMP
+263 NRTKHMVP
-274 ERIRIRSI
+274 ERVRIRSQY
-282 NIIKMLNNIF
+282 IIKIFNNIF
-292 KNKAKDFRMNG
+292 KDGVKDYRTTTSL
-303 AVVMIRP
+303 VMIRP
-310 FRALVHYDQEIRA
+310 FRALVYYNKEIRD
-323 KFAQLKEKYGD
+323 KFTQLKEKFGYGK
-334 DALKVP
+334 ASQ
-340 DTEEAKVAAAGQD
+340 EEVK
-353 NPKLAETQGPPPST
+353 
-367 GPEDDDPADGQ
+367 PANDQ
-378 DEPSSA
+378 DEATSDETKSGA
-384 KDDKKEAKD
+384 EGKEA
-393 EAKTSNEGSET
+393 S
-404 IEEEEFTSSLTA
+404 EEEEFTNSSTA
-416 YQHLG
+416 YEHMS
-421 CLIDFMDNTIQAKMD
+421 CLIDFMDYTIQARID
-436 YLSGT
+436 YLSIN

-454 FKPGDDVVG
+454 FKPGDDVVA

-482 TPPWRNWKRDESE
+482 TPPWRTWRRDESE
-495 PAASITLFCVYID
+495 PNSHITLFCVYID

-537 YPIRFAESPTA
+537 YPIRFAEAPVPS
-548 TYQQARD
+548 YQQNREGAPKE
-555 DFALSSSPK
+555 SSEG
-564 DKDDPKA
+564 
-571 SFRQELIDRGKMF
+571 SFQKELIDRGKMF
-584 IDVAS
+584 IDVAN

-608 QVMVDFAEAFAATQA
+608 QVMVDFAEAFAATQSSV
-623 NGWQPEIES
+623 WQPEIES

-647 TCSAACCAGE
+647 TCSAACCEGE
-657 YVYNDNYVDKTRNEN
+657 HIYNDNYVNKTRNEN
-672 YIARLMPGPDEP
+672 YIASLMPGPDEP

-701 AAKGTLTNDD
+701 ASKNTLTDDD

-728 WAKLDLKYLSPVS
+728 WAQLDLKYLSPVS

-831 TASEVEAALE
+831 TASEVEEALE

-920 SSTREIFRLNLRIIK
+920 TSTREIFRLNLHIIRK
-935 QRFLDKGRDIDI
+935 RFEDKGRLINI
-947 REKDIL
+947 KEKDIL

-984 EFDAQNRSSGSSAA
+984 EFDAQNTHD
-998 GGQGKN
+998 GKD
-1004 GKGGAR
+1004 AQ
-1010 DENAKVELTHLH
+1010 VELTHLH
-1022 VQIVS
+1022 IQIVS

-1043 SADEVAKNMRLRARH
+1043 SADEVAKNMRLRAKH

-1067 DDDDDD
+1067 DDDTD
-1073 DTDDS
+1073 DT

-1086 PVKGGGGPQPSTSSS
+1086 PTRGSQPAIPPSAISGMVPT
-1101 SMPLNPAM
+1101 MP
-1109 SAMAQTM
+1109 
-1116 MGMPP
+1116 GMPS
-1121 PMMMNPS
+1121 MMTGGVPNT
-1128 SLANAGHHG
+1128 GHMS
-1137 GAVSAGMASPSSTA
+1137 VSTGMASPPSTA
-1151 AESAA
+1151 ESS
-1156 AAPVPPQQPMMQAQ
+1156 APQAMPPQ
-1170 GPYMMAN
+1170 GSYMMAN

-1185 QGNPQQQFQQGQGQ
+1185 PQQFPQGQ
-1199 QGHYMMS
+1199 QGHFMMGN
-1206 SQPGGMFN
+1206 QQAMFN
-1214 PGQQQQQQQMP
+1214 PGQQMP
-1225 GQGWPNGNGG
+1225 GQNWPNGNGAAS
-1235 GWPMMQ
+1235 WPMMQ
-1241 NPMPSHG
+1241 NMMPSQATG
-1248 MNRGNEGASP
+1248 RSNEGASP
-1258 VAQS
+1258 LAQS

>member
-1 MAAAVDA
+1 MAAALDGA
-8 AKVATLSQSTTNL
+8 TVASLTPNTTTLSDITMADSMKSTIPA
-21 SDLTTADNQA
+21 SDQADN
-31 NGQQGSMEQLLLKLQ
+31 QQGSMEQLLLKLQ
-46 QRLNAVEEDAER
+46 QRLNAVEEDAKR

-69 MLGVVQDA
+69 MFGLGQDGVGDSTA
-77 AQDAGGFFETIE
+77 FFDSIDD
-89 SMQERSEELIN
+89 MNERSEELIQ
-100 KSSTSYES
+100 KTSTSYES

-114 IRETLRIIE
+114 IRENLRIIE
-123 ETERSKDTLTKKETE
+123 ETEKSRDTLTKKEQE
-138 WTTYCDVLKAQL
+138 WSTYCDVLKAQL

-163 EVNGIKGNDSDDED
+163 EVNGITGNDSDDED
-177 DGGKNLPNVVKV
+177 DSGKNLPNVVKA
-189 EVCPMGWT
+189 EVCPMSWT

-215 VLAEEPSITF
+215 VLTEEPSITF

-245 NGSTQK
+245 NGNTQK

-263 HSPNRGKQLMP
+263 NSPNRGKQLMP

-282 NIIKMLNNIF
+282 NIIKILNNIF
-292 KNKAKDFRMNG
+292 KTKAKDYRMNG

-310 FRALVHYDQEIRA
+310 FRALVHYNREIRA
-323 KFAQLKEKYGD
+323 KFAELKDKFGD
-334 DALKVP
+334 DALKVQ
-340 DTEEAKVAAAGQD
+340 DTDGAKASAADQDNKPAEAKD
-353 NPKLAETQGPPPST
+353 KPST
-367 GPEDDDPADGQ
+367 GQDKPTDAKPDKAD
-378 DEPSSA
+378 
-384 KDDKKEAKD
+384 KEASD
-393 EAKTSNEGSET
+393 EEKPSEGNEAV
-404 IEEEEFTSSLTA
+404 EEDEFTSSLTA
-416 YQHLG
+416 YQHLS
-421 CLIDFMDNTIQAKMD
+421 CLIDFMDNTIQAKID

-537 YPIRFAESPTA
+537 YPIRFAETPTA
-548 TYQQARD
+548 TYQATRD
-555 DFALSSSPK
+555 DSPR
-564 DKDDPKA
+564 DADPKA
-571 SFRQELIDRGKMF
+571 SFQQELIDRGNMF
-584 IDVAS
+584 IEVAN

-608 QVMVDFAEAFAATQA
+608 QVMVDFAEAFAATQG

-657 YVYNDNYVDKTRNEN
+657 YIYNDNYVDKTRNEN
-672 YIARLMPGPDEP
+672 YIAELMPGPDEP

-701 AAKGTLTNDD
+701 ATKGTLTKDD

-920 SSTREIFRLNLRIIK
+920 ASTREIFRLNLRIIK

-947 REKDIL
+947 HEKDIL
-953 KYATAYWK
+953 RYATAYWK

-984 EFDAQNRSSGSSAA
+984 EFDAQNQSTA
-998 GGQGKN
+998 GGGGGGGGEGGGVK
-1004 GKGGAR
+1004 KGVR

-1043 SADEVAKNMRLRARH
+1043 SADEVAKNMRLRAKH
-1058 PKAKKEEED
+1058 PKAKKDEE
-1067 DDDDDD
+1067 DDDD
-1073 DTDDS
+1073 DTDDT

-1086 PVKGGGGPQPSTSSS
+1086 PVKAGLQRSP
-1101 SMPLNPAM
+1101 SMPPNSAM

-1116 MGMPP
+1116 MGMPS
-1121 PMMMNPS
+1121 MMNPS
-1128 SLANAGHHG
+1128 LSNTSHA
-1137 GAVSAGMASPSSTA
+1137 AVSAGMATPSST

-1156 AAPVPPQQPMMQAQ
+1156 AAAASPQHMMQAP
-1170 GPYMMAN
+1170 GAYMMAN

-1185 QGNPQQQFQQGQGQ
+1185 QGNPQQFQQGQNQ

-1206 SQPGGMFN
+1206 SQPGIFN
-1214 PGQQQQQQQMP
+1214 PGQQQQQQQQQQMP
-1225 GQGWPNGNGG
+1225 GQNWPPNGNGN
-1235 GWPMMQ
+1235 WPMMQ

-1248 MNRGNEGASP
+1248 INRGNEGASP